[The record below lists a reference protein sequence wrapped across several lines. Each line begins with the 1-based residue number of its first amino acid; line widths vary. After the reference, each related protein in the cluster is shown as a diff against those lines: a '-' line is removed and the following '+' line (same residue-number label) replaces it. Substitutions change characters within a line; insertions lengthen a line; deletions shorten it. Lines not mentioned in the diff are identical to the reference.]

1 MGQKLIKQI
10 STIMNKKGA
19 GRKPLDNSE
28 KRHLNLKV
36 RVREDELTII
46 QDLHNKSP
54 FDNVSEMVRHILLRN
69 PIPVEI
75 ANADFRDLSSNLNI
89 LAEDLYRMS
98 RSRSPKL
105 ENFQEQIK
113 ALTELVYEA
122 IKKMQE
128 VKTLELTTKEL
139 NDFKDWKSKDLPY
152 RQK

>member
-1 MGQKLIKQI
+1 
-10 STIMNKKGA
+10 MNKKGA

-28 KRHLNLKV
+28 KRNLNLKV

-46 QDLHNKSP
+46 QELHNKSP

-69 PIPVEI
+69 PISVEI
-75 ANADFRDLSSNLNI
+75 ANADFRDLSSNLNT
-89 LAEDLYRMS
+89 LADDLYRMS

-113 ALTELVYEA
+113 GLTELVYEA

-128 VKTLELTTKEL
+128 VKTLELSVGGLK
-139 NDFKDWKSKDLPY
+139 DFEDWKSKDRPY
-152 RQK
+152 HKK